1 MDDKLIPTLVLPGDE
16 EEAQPAAAEA
26 EAPVQEAAQPVQA
39 AAAAVQTAPVAEAQ
53 QAPAQEEK
61 KDEPLTPVDAQDD
74 SLNFDNLSPEEQAAV
89 LAFVERI
96 DIHNS
101 ETVLKY
107 GNAAQTK
114 ISQFSDKILED
125 VKTKDTGAISDML
138 TQLVA
143 ELKGFDVDEGKKGG
157 LFGLFKKAGSNIAQL
172 RAKYD
177 KVEENV
183 AQIIATLQG
192 HQKQLISD
200 CKMLDELYAQ
210 NEQYYHELTLYII
223 AGELK
228 LQRLREEELPPLLA
242 KAQQTADPADAQI
255 ANDFSQLI
263 SRFEKRIHDLKLTRM
278 VSVQMGPQIRLMQN
292 NDNVLA
298 ERIQSTVA
306 NTIPLWKSQMVIAM
320 GMQHAES
327 ALNAQKAVTDMT
339 NELLRANAER
349 LKMGTIETA
358 KEAERRCGYRNHP
371 RREHRAH
378 RYPERSA
385 EDPARGR
392 SEARRRR
399 HRAWPPGEGA
409 ARQGAGNQ
417 SLRMRWDF
425 VPNPIRNLRFLDFPL
440 KPIILMGFTY
450 NEQSPKPSGARF
462 FPQKA
467 A

>member
-1 MDDKLIPTLVLPGDE
+1 MDDKTMPTLVLPGE
-16 EEAQPAAAEA
+16 EEEKTPETAPAAS
-26 EAPVQEAAQPVQA
+26 
-39 AAAAVQTAPVAEAQ
+39 AAAAVQAAPAPEAAPVAAQ
-53 QAPAQEEK
+53 TIE
-61 KDEPLTPVDAQDD
+61 PVDAKDD
-74 SLNFDNLSPEEQAAV
+74 SLNFDNLTPEEQAAV

-138 TQLVA
+138 TNLVA

-157 LFGLFKKAGSNIAQL
+157 FFGLFKKAGNSITQL

-183 AQIIATLQG
+183 AQIILSLQN

-223 AGELK
+223 AGEIKLK
-228 LQRLREEELPPLLA
+228 KLREEELPPMLA
-242 KAQQTADPADAQI
+242 KAQQTADPADAQA

-263 SRFEKRIHDLKLTRM
+263 ERFEKRIHDLKLTRM

-298 ERIQSTVA
+298 ERIQSTIA

-327 ALNAQKAVTDMT
+327 ALNAQKSVTDMT
-339 NELLRANAER
+339 NELLRSNAER

-358 KEAERRCGYRNHP
+358 KEAERGVVDLETIRTANTALIDTLTEVQKIQR
-371 RREHRAH
+371 
-378 RYPERSA
+378 
-385 EDPARGR
+385 
-392 SEARRRR
+392 
-399 HRAWPPGEGA
+399 EGA
-409 ARQGAGNQ
+409 QKRAAASIELGRLEKE
-417 SLRMRWDF
+417 LRD
-425 VPNPIRNLRFLDFPL
+425 
-440 KPIILMGFTY
+440 KILEV
-450 NEQSPKPSGARF
+450 NN
-462 FPQKA
+462 
-467 A
+467 

>member
-1 MDDKLIPTLVLPGDE
+1 MTMDDKTMPTLVLPGE
-16 EEAQPAAAEA
+16 ENEKTPETAPA
-26 EAPVQEAAQPVQA
+26 A
-39 AAAAVQTAPVAEAQ
+39 AAAAVQAAPAPEAAPVAAQ
-53 QAPAQEEK
+53 TIE
-61 KDEPLTPVDAQDD
+61 PVDAKDD
-74 SLNFDNLSPEEQAAV
+74 SLNFDNLTPEEQAAV

-138 TQLVA
+138 TNLVA

-157 LFGLFKKAGSNIAQL
+157 FLGLFKKAGNSITQL

-183 AQIIATLQG
+183 AQIILSLQN

-210 NEQYYHELTLYII
+210 NEQYYHELTLYIV
-223 AGELK
+223 AGEIKLK
-228 LQRLREEELPPLLA
+228 KLREEELPPMLA
-242 KAQQTADPADAQI
+242 KAQQTADPADAQA

-263 SRFEKRIHDLKLTRM
+263 ERFEKRIHDLKLTRM

-298 ERIQSTVA
+298 ERIQSTIA

-327 ALNAQKAVTDMT
+327 ALNAQKSVTDMT
-339 NELLRANAER
+339 NELLRSNAER

-358 KEAERRCGYRNHP
+358 KEAERGVVDLETIRTANTALIDTLTEVQKIQR
-371 RREHRAH
+371 
-378 RYPERSA
+378 
-385 EDPARGR
+385 
-392 SEARRRR
+392 
-399 HRAWPPGEGA
+399 EGA
-409 ARQGAGNQ
+409 QKRAAASIELGRLEKE
-417 SLRMRWDF
+417 LRD
-425 VPNPIRNLRFLDFPL
+425 
-440 KPIILMGFTY
+440 KILEV
-450 NEQSPKPSGARF
+450 NN
-462 FPQKA
+462 
-467 A
+467 

>member
-1 MDDKLIPTLVLPGDE
+1 MDDKTMPTLVLPGE
-16 EEAQPAAAEA
+16 EEEKTPETAPAAS
-26 EAPVQEAAQPVQA
+26 
-39 AAAAVQTAPVAEAQ
+39 AAAAVQAAPAPEAAPVAAQ
-53 QAPAQEEK
+53 TIE
-61 KDEPLTPVDAQDD
+61 PVDAKDD
-74 SLNFDNLSPEEQAAV
+74 SLNFDNLTPEEQAAV

-138 TQLVA
+138 TNLVA

-157 LFGLFKKAGSNIAQL
+157 FFGLFKKAGNSITQL

-183 AQIIATLQG
+183 AQIILSLQN

-223 AGELK
+223 AGEIKLK
-228 LQRLREEELPPLLA
+228 KLREEELPPMLA
-242 KAQQTADPADAQI
+242 KAQQTADPADAQ
-255 ANDFSQLI
+255 ASNDFSQLI
-263 SRFEKRIHDLKLTRM
+263 ERFEKRIHDLKLTRM

-298 ERIQSTVA
+298 ERIQSTIA

-327 ALNAQKAVTDMT
+327 ALNAQKSVTDMT
-339 NELLRANAER
+339 NELLRSNAER

-358 KEAERRCGYRNHP
+358 KEAERGVVDIETIRTANTALIDTLTEVQKIQR
-371 RREHRAH
+371 
-378 RYPERSA
+378 
-385 EDPARGR
+385 
-392 SEARRRR
+392 
-399 HRAWPPGEGA
+399 EGA
-409 ARQGAGNQ
+409 QKRAAASIELGRLEKE
-417 SLRMRWDF
+417 LRDKIME
-425 VPNPIRNLRFLDFPL
+425 VNN
-440 KPIILMGFTY
+440 
-450 NEQSPKPSGARF
+450 
-462 FPQKA
+462 
-467 A
+467 

>member
-1 MDDKLIPTLVLPGDE
+1 MDDKMIPTLVLPGDE
-16 EEAQPAAAEA
+16 EEAEQAETEAPAQETAQPA
-26 EAPVQEAAQPVQA
+26 A
-39 AAAAVQTAPVAEAQ
+39 AAAAVQEAPAPE
-53 QAPAQEEK
+53 APAQAEEK
-61 KDEPLTPVDAQDD
+61 KEEPLTPVDAADD

-89 LAFVERI
+89 LAFVDRI

-125 VKTKDTGAISDML
+125 VKTKDTGAVSDML
-138 TQLVA
+138 TKLVA

-157 LFGLFKKAGSNIAQL
+157 LFGLFKKAGNNIAQL

-183 AQIIATLQG
+183 AEIITALQG

-228 LQRLREEELPPLLA
+228 LKELREEELPPLLA

-263 SRFEKRIHDLKLTRM
+263 GRFEKRIHDLKLTRM

-339 NELLRANAER
+339 NELLRSNAER
-349 LKMGTIETA
+349 LKVGTIETA
-358 KEAERRCGYRNHP
+358 KEAERGVVDIETIRTANTALIDTLNEVQKIQR
-371 RREHRAH
+371 
-378 RYPERSA
+378 
-385 EDPARGR
+385 
-392 SEARRRR
+392 
-399 HRAWPPGEGA
+399 EGA
-409 ARQGAGNQ
+409 QKRAAAAIELGRLEKE
-417 SLRMRWDF
+417 LRDK
-425 VPNPIRNLRFLDFPL
+425 VLEINN
-440 KPIILMGFTY
+440 
-450 NEQSPKPSGARF
+450 
-462 FPQKA
+462 
-467 A
+467 

>member
-1 MDDKLIPTLVLPGDE
+1 MDDKTMPTLVLPGE
-16 EEAQPAAAEA
+16 EEEKTPETAPAAST
-26 EAPVQEAAQPVQA
+26 
-39 AAAAVQTAPVAEAQ
+39 AAAVQAAPAPEAAPVAAQ
-53 QAPAQEEK
+53 TIE
-61 KDEPLTPVDAQDD
+61 PVDAKDD
-74 SLNFDNLSPEEQAAV
+74 SLNFDNLTPEEQAAV

-138 TQLVA
+138 TNLVA

-157 LFGLFKKAGSNIAQL
+157 FLGLFKKAGNSITQL

-183 AQIIATLQG
+183 AQIILSLQN

-223 AGELK
+223 AGEIKLK
-228 LQRLREEELPPLLA
+228 KLREEELPPMLA
-242 KAQQTADPADAQI
+242 KAQQTADPADAQA

-263 SRFEKRIHDLKLTRM
+263 ERFEKRIHDLKLTRM

-298 ERIQSTVA
+298 ERIQSTIA

-327 ALNAQKAVTDMT
+327 ALNAQKSVTDMT
-339 NELLRANAER
+339 NELLRSNAER

-358 KEAERRCGYRNHP
+358 KEAERGVVDLETIRTANTALIDTLTEVQKIQR
-371 RREHRAH
+371 
-378 RYPERSA
+378 
-385 EDPARGR
+385 
-392 SEARRRR
+392 
-399 HRAWPPGEGA
+399 EGA
-409 ARQGAGNQ
+409 QKRAAASIELGRLEKE
-417 SLRMRWDF
+417 LRD
-425 VPNPIRNLRFLDFPL
+425 
-440 KPIILMGFTY
+440 KILEV
-450 NEQSPKPSGARF
+450 NN
-462 FPQKA
+462 
-467 A
+467 

>member
-1 MDDKLIPTLVLPGDE
+1 MDDKTMPTLVLPGE
-16 EEAQPAAAEA
+16 EEEKTPETAPAAS
-26 EAPVQEAAQPVQA
+26 
-39 AAAAVQTAPVAEAQ
+39 AAAAVQAAPAPEAAPVAAQ
-53 QAPAQEEK
+53 TVE
-61 KDEPLTPVDAQDD
+61 PVDAKDD
-74 SLNFDNLSPEEQAAV
+74 SLNFDNLTPEEQAVV

-138 TQLVA
+138 TNLVA

-157 LFGLFKKAGSNIAQL
+157 FFGLFKKAGNSITQL

-183 AQIIATLQG
+183 AQIILSLQN

-223 AGELK
+223 AGEIKLK
-228 LQRLREEELPPLLA
+228 KLREEELPPMLA
-242 KAQQTADPADAQI
+242 KAQQTADPADAQA

-263 SRFEKRIHDLKLTRM
+263 ERFEKRIHDLKLTRM

-298 ERIQSTVA
+298 ERIQSTIA

-327 ALNAQKAVTDMT
+327 ALNAQKSVTDMT
-339 NELLRANAER
+339 NELLRSNAER

-358 KEAERRCGYRNHP
+358 KEAERGVVDIETIRTANTALIDTLTEVQKIQR
-371 RREHRAH
+371 
-378 RYPERSA
+378 
-385 EDPARGR
+385 
-392 SEARRRR
+392 
-399 HRAWPPGEGA
+399 EGA
-409 ARQGAGNQ
+409 QKRAAASIELGRLEKE
-417 SLRMRWDF
+417 LRDKIME
-425 VPNPIRNLRFLDFPL
+425 VNN
-440 KPIILMGFTY
+440 
-450 NEQSPKPSGARF
+450 
-462 FPQKA
+462 
-467 A
+467 

>member
-1 MDDKLIPTLVLPGDE
+1 MDDKMIPTLVLPGDE
-16 EEAQPAAAEA
+16 EEAEQATEAQAETEAPAQGTAQPA
-26 EAPVQEAAQPVQA
+26 A
-39 AAAAVQTAPVAEAQ
+39 AAAAVQEAPAPE
-53 QAPAQEEK
+53 APAQAEEK
-61 KDEPLTPVDAQDD
+61 KEEPLTPVDAADD

-89 LAFVERI
+89 LAFVDRI

-138 TQLVA
+138 TKLVA

-157 LFGLFKKAGSNIAQL
+157 LFGLFKKAGNNITQL

-183 AQIIATLQG
+183 AEIITTLQG

-228 LQRLREEELPPLLA
+228 LKKLREEELPPLLA

-263 SRFEKRIHDLKLTRM
+263 ERFEKRIHDLKLTRM

-339 NELLRANAER
+339 NELLRSNAER
-349 LKMGTIETA
+349 LKVGTIETA
-358 KEAERRCGYRNHP
+358 KEAERGVVDIETIRTANTALIDTLNEVQKIQR
-371 RREHRAH
+371 
-378 RYPERSA
+378 
-385 EDPARGR
+385 
-392 SEARRRR
+392 
-399 HRAWPPGEGA
+399 EGA
-409 ARQGAGNQ
+409 QKRAAAAIELGRLEKE
-417 SLRMRWDF
+417 LRDK
-425 VPNPIRNLRFLDFPL
+425 VLEINN
-440 KPIILMGFTY
+440 
-450 NEQSPKPSGARF
+450 
-462 FPQKA
+462 
-467 A
+467 

>member
-1 MDDKLIPTLVLPGDE
+1 MDDKTMPTLVLPGE
-16 EEAQPAAAEA
+16 EEEKTPETAPAAS
-26 EAPVQEAAQPVQA
+26 
-39 AAAAVQTAPVAEAQ
+39 AAAAVQATPAPEAAPVAAQ
-53 QAPAQEEK
+53 TIE
-61 KDEPLTPVDAQDD
+61 PVDAKDD
-74 SLNFDNLSPEEQAAV
+74 SLNFDNLTPEEQAAV

-138 TQLVA
+138 TNLVA

-157 LFGLFKKAGSNIAQL
+157 FLGLFKKAGNSITQL

-183 AQIIATLQG
+183 AQIILSLQN

-223 AGELK
+223 AGEIKLK
-228 LQRLREEELPPLLA
+228 KLREEELPPMLA
-242 KAQQTADPADAQI
+242 KAQQTADPADAQA

-263 SRFEKRIHDLKLTRM
+263 ERFEKRIHDLKLTRM

-298 ERIQSTVA
+298 ERIQSTIA

-327 ALNAQKAVTDMT
+327 ALNAQKSVTDMT
-339 NELLRANAER
+339 NELLRSNAER

-358 KEAERRCGYRNHP
+358 KEAERGVVDLETIRTANTALIDTLTEVQKIQR
-371 RREHRAH
+371 
-378 RYPERSA
+378 
-385 EDPARGR
+385 
-392 SEARRRR
+392 
-399 HRAWPPGEGA
+399 EGA
-409 ARQGAGNQ
+409 QKRAAASIELGRLEKE
-417 SLRMRWDF
+417 LRD
-425 VPNPIRNLRFLDFPL
+425 
-440 KPIILMGFTY
+440 KILEV
-450 NEQSPKPSGARF
+450 NN
-462 FPQKA
+462 
-467 A
+467 

>member
-1 MDDKLIPTLVLPGDE
+1 MEDKTIPSLVLPGE
-16 EEAQPAAAEA
+16 EEAQQTEAQAAEPAQAAPAA
-26 EAPVQEAAQPVQA
+26 Q
-39 AAAAVQTAPVAEAQ
+39 AAAAVQEAPV
-53 QAPAQEEK
+53 QEEK
-61 KDEPLTPVDAQDD
+61 KDETMTPVDAQDD

-125 VKTKDTGAISDML
+125 VKTKDTGAVSDML
-138 TQLVA
+138 TKLVA

-157 LFGLFKKAGSNIAQL
+157 LFGLFKKAGNNITQL

-177 KVEENV
+177 KVEANV
-183 AQIIATLQG
+183 AEIIATLQN

-223 AGELK
+223 AGEIKLK
-228 LQRLREEELPPLLA
+228 KLREEELPPLLA

-263 SRFEKRIHDLKLTRM
+263 ERFEKRIHDLKLTRM

-298 ERIQSTVA
+298 ERIQSTIA

-339 NELLRANAER
+339 NELLRSNAER
-349 LKMGTIETA
+349 LKVGTIETA
-358 KEAERRCGYRNHP
+358 KEAERGVVDIETIRTANTALIDTLNEVQKIQR
-371 RREHRAH
+371 
-378 RYPERSA
+378 
-385 EDPARGR
+385 
-392 SEARRRR
+392 
-399 HRAWPPGEGA
+399 EGA
-409 ARQGAGNQ
+409 QKRAAAAIELGRLEKE
-417 SLRMRWDF
+417 LRDK
-425 VPNPIRNLRFLDFPL
+425 VLEINH
-440 KPIILMGFTY
+440 
-450 NEQSPKPSGARF
+450 
-462 FPQKA
+462 
-467 A
+467 

>member
-1 MDDKLIPTLVLPGDE
+1 MDDKTMPTLVLPGE
-16 EEAQPAAAEA
+16 EEEKTPETAPAAS
-26 EAPVQEAAQPVQA
+26 
-39 AAAAVQTAPVAEAQ
+39 AAAAVQAAPAPEAAPVAAQ
-53 QAPAQEEK
+53 TIE
-61 KDEPLTPVDAQDD
+61 PVDAKDD
-74 SLNFDNLSPEEQAAV
+74 SLNFDNLTPEEQAAV

-138 TQLVA
+138 TNLVA

-157 LFGLFKKAGSNIAQL
+157 FLGLFKKAGNSITQL

-183 AQIIATLQG
+183 AQIILSLQN

-223 AGELK
+223 AGEIKLK
-228 LQRLREEELPPLLA
+228 KLREEELPPMLA
-242 KAQQTADPADAQI
+242 KAQQTADPTDAQA

-263 SRFEKRIHDLKLTRM
+263 ERFEKRIHDLKLTRM

-298 ERIQSTVA
+298 ERIQSTIA

-327 ALNAQKAVTDMT
+327 ALNAQKSVTDMT
-339 NELLRANAER
+339 NELLRSNAER

-358 KEAERRCGYRNHP
+358 KEAERGVVDIETIRTANTALIDTLTEVQKIQR
-371 RREHRAH
+371 
-378 RYPERSA
+378 
-385 EDPARGR
+385 
-392 SEARRRR
+392 
-399 HRAWPPGEGA
+399 EGA
-409 ARQGAGNQ
+409 QKRAAASIELGRLEKE
-417 SLRMRWDF
+417 LRD
-425 VPNPIRNLRFLDFPL
+425 
-440 KPIILMGFTY
+440 KILEV
-450 NEQSPKPSGARF
+450 NN
-462 FPQKA
+462 
-467 A
+467 

>member
-1 MDDKLIPTLVLPGDE
+1 MDDKTMPTLVLPGE
-16 EEAQPAAAEA
+16 EEEKTPETAPAAS
-26 EAPVQEAAQPVQA
+26 
-39 AAAAVQTAPVAEAQ
+39 AAAAVQAAPAPEAAPVAAQ
-53 QAPAQEEK
+53 TIE
-61 KDEPLTPVDAQDD
+61 PVDAKDD
-74 SLNFDNLSPEEQAAV
+74 SLNFDNLTPEEQAAV

-138 TQLVA
+138 TNLVA

-157 LFGLFKKAGSNIAQL
+157 FLGLFKKAGNSITQL

-183 AQIIATLQG
+183 AQIILSLQN

-223 AGELK
+223 AGEIKLK
-228 LQRLREEELPPLLA
+228 KLREEELPPMLA
-242 KAQQTADPADAQI
+242 KAQQTADPADAQA

-263 SRFEKRIHDLKLTRM
+263 ERFEKRIHDLKLTRM

-298 ERIQSTVA
+298 ERIQSTIA

-327 ALNAQKAVTDMT
+327 ALNAQKSVTDMT
-339 NELLRANAER
+339 NELLRSNAER

-358 KEAERRCGYRNHP
+358 REAERGVVDLETIRTANTALIDTLTEVQKIQR
-371 RREHRAH
+371 
-378 RYPERSA
+378 
-385 EDPARGR
+385 
-392 SEARRRR
+392 
-399 HRAWPPGEGA
+399 EGA
-409 ARQGAGNQ
+409 QKRAAASIELGRLEKE
-417 SLRMRWDF
+417 LRDKIME
-425 VPNPIRNLRFLDFPL
+425 VNN
-440 KPIILMGFTY
+440 
-450 NEQSPKPSGARF
+450 
-462 FPQKA
+462 
-467 A
+467 

>member
-1 MDDKLIPTLVLPGDE
+1 MDDKTIPSLVLPG
-16 EEAQPAAAEA
+16 EEAPQ
-26 EAPVQEAAQPVQA
+26 Q
-39 AAAAVQTAPVAEAQ
+39 AAAAVQEAPAAQEAPVQQEAPA
-53 QAPAQEEK
+53 APAQQ
-61 KDEPLTPVDAQDD
+61 DVQTPVDAKDD

-89 LAFVERI
+89 LAFVDRI

-278 VSVQMGPQIRLMQN
+278 VSVQMSPQIRLVQN
-292 NDNVLA
+292 NDRLMA
-298 ERIQSTVA
+298 EKIQSTIV
-306 NTIPLWKSQMVIAM
+306 NTIPLWKSQMVLAL
-320 GMQHAES
+320 GVAHS
-327 ALNAQKAVTDMT
+327 ADAVRAQREVTDMT
-339 NELLRANAER
+339 NELLRKNAEK
-349 LKMGTIETA
+349 LKMSTIETA
-358 KEAERRCGYRNHP
+358 RESERGIVDM
-371 RREHRAH
+371 ETL
-378 RYPERSA
+378 
-385 EDPARGR
+385 
-392 SEARRRR
+392 
-399 HRAWPPGEGA
+399 
-409 ARQGAGNQ
+409 RQTNQ
-417 SLRMRWDF
+417 SLISTLDEVVKIQEEGKTRRREAEQELGRLENELKQKLLD
-425 VPNPIRNLRFLDFPL
+425 IR
-440 KPIILMGFTY
+440 
-450 NEQSPKPSGARF
+450 A
-462 FPQKA
+462 
-467 A
+467 

>member
-1 MDDKLIPTLVLPGDE
+1 MPTLVLPGE
-16 EEAQPAAAEA
+16 EEEKTPETAPAAS
-26 EAPVQEAAQPVQA
+26 
-39 AAAAVQTAPVAEAQ
+39 AAAAVQAAPAPEAAPVAAQ
-53 QAPAQEEK
+53 TIE
-61 KDEPLTPVDAQDD
+61 PVDAKDD
-74 SLNFDNLSPEEQAAV
+74 SLNFDNLTPEEQAAV

-138 TQLVA
+138 TNLVA

-157 LFGLFKKAGSNIAQL
+157 FLGLFKKAGNSITQL

-183 AQIIATLQG
+183 AQIILSLQN

-223 AGELK
+223 AGEIKLK
-228 LQRLREEELPPLLA
+228 KLREEELPPMLA
-242 KAQQTADPADAQI
+242 KAQQTADPADAQA

-263 SRFEKRIHDLKLTRM
+263 ERFEKRIHDLKLTRM

-298 ERIQSTVA
+298 ERIQSTIA

-327 ALNAQKAVTDMT
+327 ALNAQKSVTDMT
-339 NELLRANAER
+339 NELLRSNAER

-358 KEAERRCGYRNHP
+358 KEAERGVVDIETIRTANTALIDTLTEVQKIQR
-371 RREHRAH
+371 
-378 RYPERSA
+378 
-385 EDPARGR
+385 
-392 SEARRRR
+392 
-399 HRAWPPGEGA
+399 EGA
-409 ARQGAGNQ
+409 QKRAAASIELGRLEKE
-417 SLRMRWDF
+417 LRD
-425 VPNPIRNLRFLDFPL
+425 
-440 KPIILMGFTY
+440 KILEV
-450 NEQSPKPSGARF
+450 NN
-462 FPQKA
+462 
-467 A
+467 